1 MIGPRLKSCFARLP
15 LFGLAG
21 ALCLSGCSGEIS
33 EFMREPRLTPVGAGL
48 VNPEVYG
55 LGGALPLPS
64 GYGDPSFLPP
74 PNIGNLYTDARVT
87 RVGDIV
93 TVLIAINDKAT
104 FGNSMDRTRTSKNSF
119 LADWNFVNNMLSPS
133 GSSASS
139 SPQPSSVSGDINSSS
154 STVGQGNIDRQEQ
167 IQVSVAAVVTDVL
180 PNGNLVISGS
190 QEVRVNYELRQLA
203 VGGIIR
209 PSDISPNNTVSY
221 DRIAEARIAYGGRG
235 RLNDFQQPS
244 WGQQILDAFRP
255 F

>member
-1 MIGPRLKSCFARLP
+1 MIGPRLKWRFASL
-15 LFGLAG
+15 GLLGLLG
-21 ALCLSGCSGEIS
+21 AASLAGCSGEIN

-55 LGGALPLPS
+55 LGGALPLASDQPGPLPS
-64 GYGDPSFLPP
+64 V
-74 PNIGNLYTDARVT
+74 NMGNLYTDSRVT

-104 FGNSMDRTRTSKNSF
+104 FGNSMDRTRTNKNSF
-119 LADWNFVNNMLSPS
+119 LADWNFVNNMLS
-133 GSSASS
+133 SSSSSTSS
-139 SPQPSSVSGDINSSS
+139 SPQPSSVSGDLNSSS

-209 PSDISPNNTVSY
+209 PPDISPNNTVTY
-221 DRIAEARIAYGGRG
+221 DRIAEARITYGGRG

-244 WGQQILDAFRP
+244 WGQQVLDAFRP